1 MGNNLSFVKS
11 KWSLLN
17 FFILSFCVFKFPPP
31 PPSLPSPFPPF
42 HFPLAPFFC
51 DHFTSWIQLAWILQC
66 ISNSYTSLPID
77 DVTDVRHH
85 IILPKLPHRSI
96 NSVSLG
102 YNWRVLAINS
112 HWYKCIR
119 AGRWAC
125 HQPRPQRTLGG
136 EKEGT
141 TFLTSLL
148 LWVSPE
154 LSIQQLDVVLWQQ

>member
-1 MGNNLSFVKS
+1 MENNLSFVKS

-17 FFILSFCVFKFPPP
+17 FFILSFCVFKVPPHLLL
-31 PPSLPSPFPPF
+31 SHLPFPLSISLL
-42 HFPLAPFFC
+42 PLC
-51 DHFTSWIQLAWILQC
+51 SVTILPAGSCSVFQTPY
-66 ISNSYTSLPID
+66 SSLPID
-77 DVTDVRHH
+77 DVTDVHHH
-85 IILPKLPHRSI
+85 IILPKHPHRSI

-119 AGRWAC
+119 AGRWAS

-136 EKEGT
+136 KKEGT

-154 LSIQQLDVVLWQQ
+154 LSIQQLDVVLRQQ